1 MSNVD
6 DAAAKMRAN
15 LQERT
20 GKSFAAW
27 ISVARSLGTSK
38 HSDIVAYLKEAG
50 PMGHGYAN
58 MIALE
63 SRKSEVVAEEDPVDA
78 MFAGGKI
85 VLRPIYDAVVKT
97 INTFGRDIEFA
108 PKKGY
113 VSVRRAKQFALL
125 QPSTATRLD
134 IGINLKG
141 VAPIGKLEASG
152 TWNGMLSH
160 RVRIESLA
168 AFDQDV
174 KHWLKQAYDLAGQ
187 P

>member
-1 MSNVD
+1 MSTVD
-6 DAAAKMRAN
+6 DATAKMRAN

-27 ISVARSLGTSK
+27 ISVARSLGTTK

-63 SRKSEVVAEEDPVDA
+63 SRKSDVVAEEDPVDA
-78 MFAGGKI
+78 MFAGGKT

-97 INTFGRDIEFA
+97 INTFGHDMEFA

-113 VSVRRAKQFALL
+113 VSVRRAKQFAIL

-141 VAPIGKLEASG
+141 VAPVGKLEAAG

-160 RVRIESLA
+160 RVRIESLD

-174 KHWLKQAYDLAGQ
+174 KRWLKQAYDLAG
-187 P
+187 